1 MTLVYSMLARITY
14 RLKQIH
20 SLEAESGGKVARFGF
35 KVAGGKGAAADSLPI
50 FRPPRYFFHPRHPF
64 SREENK

>member
-1 MTLVYSMLARITY
+1 MTSVYSLLTTMVY
-14 RLKQIH
+14 RLQRVH

-35 KVAGGKGAAADSLPI
+35 KVAGGKGAAADSPPI